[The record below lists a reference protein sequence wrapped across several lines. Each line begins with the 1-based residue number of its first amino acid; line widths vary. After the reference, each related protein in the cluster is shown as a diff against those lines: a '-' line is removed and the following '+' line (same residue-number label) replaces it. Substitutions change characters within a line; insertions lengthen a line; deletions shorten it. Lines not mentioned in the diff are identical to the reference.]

1 MPVDPSGDF
10 SSPEYGLS
18 LTRRSFLAAH
28 AILAAPALL
37 AGCTPLGVLNS
48 VVPADAGVRSA
59 ASGVAYGRSP
69 RQSLD
74 VYAPAG
80 AGGRSPVVVFFYG
93 GSWSSGRRQD
103 YSFVASALS
112 SAGFVTVL
120 PDYQLFPSV
129 RFPTFLDD
137 CALACTWVEKNIAEF
152 GGDPSRVFI
161 AGHSAGAYN
170 AAMVTLDRRYLDAA
184 GGSPNLIKGMAGLA
198 GPYDFLPLDT
208 RTTIDVFGEA
218 PRLDQTQPVNLV
230 RRGLPPFFLA
240 TGADDTLVLP
250 RNTRA
255 LAQRLRA
262 ASVPATEKVYPGVG
276 HPGILLALSVPL
288 RSRAPVLADIAGFFN
303 GAAA

>member
-1 MPVDPSGDF
+1 M
-10 SSPEYGLS
+10 S
-18 LTRRSFLAAH
+18 LTRRSLLAAP

-48 VVPADAGVRSA
+48 VVPADGGARSA
-59 ASGVAYGRSP
+59 ASGVAYGPGP

-74 VYAPAG
+74 VYAPVG
-80 AGGRSPVVVFFYG
+80 SSGRAPVVVFFYG

-129 RFPTFLDD
+129 RFPAFLDD
-137 CALACTWVEKNIAEF
+137 CALACAWVEKNIAGF

-161 AGHSAGAYN
+161 AGYSAGAYN
-170 AAMVTLDRRYLDAA
+170 AAMVALDRRYLDAA

-198 GPYDFLPLDT
+198 GLYDFLPLDN

-218 PRLDQTQPVNLV
+218 QRLDQTQPVNLV

-240 TGADDTLVLP
+240 TGADDTVVFP

-255 LAQRLRA
+255 LAQRLRT
-262 ASVPATEKVYPGVG
+262 ASVPLTEKIYPGIG
-276 HPGILLALSVPL
+276 HPGILLALTVPL
-288 RSRAPVLADIAGFFN
+288 RSRAPVLTDMVGFFN
-303 GAAA
+303 GVGV

>member
-1 MPVDPSGDF
+1 MS
-10 SSPEYGLS
+10 S
-18 LTRRSFLAAH
+18 LTRRSFLTPAV
-28 AILAAPALL
+28 LAAPALL

-48 VVPADAGVRSA
+48 VVPADGGVRGA
-59 ASGVAYGRSP
+59 ASGVAYGPGP

-80 AGGRSPVVVFFYG
+80 GSGRSPVVVFFYG

-129 RFPTFLDD
+129 RFPVFLDD
-137 CALACTWVEKNIAEF
+137 CALACAWVEKNIAGF

-198 GPYDFLPLDT
+198 GLYDFLPLDN
-208 RTTIDVFGEA
+208 RTTIDVFSEA
-218 PRLDQTQPVNLV
+218 PRLEQTQPVNLA
-230 RRGLPPFFLA
+230 RRGLPRFFLA

-255 LAQRLRA
+255 LAQRLRT
-262 ASVPATEKVYPGVG
+262 ASVPVTEKVYPGIG

-288 RSRAPVLADIAGFFN
+288 RSRAPVLADMVGFFN
-303 GAAA
+303 GAGV